1 MNTSPANPAK
11 VAPTKITDLATT
23 LYWPDIPEVTATTTS
38 LMPGVEQC
46 VLKHRR
52 AERVHLV
59 LLPGGLFS
67 IIDHATTGR
76 VDGGVA
82 FALGRV
88 ITDRTQA
95 GRAAE
100 GFGFEKKEGGQG
112 PFVSAGPMRWADLP
126 DLTVTPGWPTGRD
139 IFQWTI
145 RMGREEALLTLSGNS
160 NLPIGFV
167 AIRHVECSQSL
178 LTALGRL
185 VIAQSNQLRFGI
197 HY

>member
-1 MNTSPANPAK
+1 MKTTATTNAAP
-11 VAPTKITDLATT
+11 VATNLATT

-38 LMPGVEQC
+38 LMPGVDQC
-46 VLKHRR
+46 VLKHRQK
-52 AERVHLV
+52 ARVNLV

-95 GRAAE
+95 GRTSFADSGE
-100 GFGFEKKEGGQG
+100 LLEREGGQG
-112 PFVSAGPMRWADLP
+112 PVASAGPMRWADIP
-126 DLTVTPGWPTGRD
+126 HLTVTPGLPKGRGV
-139 IFQWTI
+139 IQWTI
-145 RMGREEALLTLSGNS
+145 RTGREEAILTLSGNS
-160 NLPIGFV
+160 NLPIGVV
-167 AIRHVECSQSL
+167 AILHVKCSEPL

-185 VIAQSNQLRFGI
+185 IIAQSNQLRLGF

>member
-1 MNTSPANPAK
+1 MKT
-11 VAPTKITDLATT
+11 ITTTTILATT
-23 LYWPDIPEVTATTTS
+23 LYWPDIPEVTATITS
-38 LMPGVEQC
+38 LLPGVDQC

-95 GRAAE
+95 GRTTPTVWPGWE
-100 GFGFEKKEGGQG
+100 EKESGRG
-112 PFVSAGPMRWADLP
+112 PFASAGPMRWADLP
-126 DLTVTPGWPTGRD
+126 ELTVTPRMPTGRD
-139 IFQWTI
+139 IYQWTI
-145 RMGREEALLTLSGNS
+145 RTGREEALLTLSGNS

-167 AIRHVECSQSL
+167 AIRHAECSQPL

-185 VIAQSNQLRFGI
+185 VIAQSNQLKFGSPL
-197 HY
+197 